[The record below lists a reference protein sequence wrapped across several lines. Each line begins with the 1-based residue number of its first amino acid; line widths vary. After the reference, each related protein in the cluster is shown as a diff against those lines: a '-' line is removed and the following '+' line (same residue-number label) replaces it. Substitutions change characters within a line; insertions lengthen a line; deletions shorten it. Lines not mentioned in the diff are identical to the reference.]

1 MLEESVALLLAQQL
15 AEALTKTYHDQR
27 VTLPCADVDQLREYT
42 VRDSGDYFSIVFRNG
57 FDAGK
62 PSIHSR
68 MDKKTGTI
76 YSGAYD
82 VPTSK

>member
-42 VRDSGDYFSIVFRNG
+42 VRDSGEYFSIVFRNG

-76 YSGAYD
+76 YPGAYD
-82 VPTSK
+82 VPSSK

>member
-1 MLEESVALLLAQQL
+1 MLEESVALHLATEL
-15 AEALTKTYHDQR
+15 AAALTTAYHDKR
-27 VTLPCADVDQLREYT
+27 VTLSCSDVDQLREYT
-42 VRDSGDYFSIVFRNG
+42 VKDSGDYFSIVYRNG

-76 YSGAYD
+76 YPGAYN
-82 VPTSK
+82 V

>member
-1 MLEESVALLLAQQL
+1 MLEETVALVLAQKL
-15 AEALTKTYHDQR
+15 AQDLTTAYHEQR
-27 VTLPCADVDQLREYT
+27 FLKSTADVDQLREYT
-42 VRDSGDYFSIVFRNG
+42 VRDSGEYFSIVYRNG

-76 YSGAYD
+76 YPGAYD
-82 VPTSK
+82 V